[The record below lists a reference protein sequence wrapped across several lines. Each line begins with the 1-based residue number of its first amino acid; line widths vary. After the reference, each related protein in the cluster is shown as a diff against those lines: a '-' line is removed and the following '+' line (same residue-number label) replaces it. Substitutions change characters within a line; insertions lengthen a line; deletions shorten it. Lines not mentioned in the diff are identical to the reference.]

1 MAKMTIP
8 QGPTKARGFS
18 PSINLNYAENGKS
31 ASSQGRRARLQDVRD
46 FVREQKKVFG
56 QRIALTANVEITQS
70 LIFPSA
76 ATLLLGFAFAPDVGG
91 TTGVPD
97 GTMNVLVNNEQFVSG
112 VPCAFLNVAG
122 RSFEYFAFPRPLAS
136 VDKVLLQI
144 TGTRS
149 ETVNFAIYYI

>member
-1 MAKMTIP
+1 MAKIEIP
-8 QGPTKARGFS
+8 QGRQKARGFT
-18 PSINLNYAENGKS
+18 PAIDLNYASNGRNANS
-31 ASSQGRRARLQDVRD
+31 PGRPASLQDVRD

-56 QRIALTANVEITQS
+56 QRIATTANVEISIS

-76 ATLLLGFAFAPDVGG
+76 ATFLLGFAFAPDVAG

-112 VPCAFLNVAG
+112 VPCAFLNVAN
-122 RSFEYFAFPRPLAS
+122 RTFEYFAFPRPLAG

-144 TGTRS
+144 TATRS